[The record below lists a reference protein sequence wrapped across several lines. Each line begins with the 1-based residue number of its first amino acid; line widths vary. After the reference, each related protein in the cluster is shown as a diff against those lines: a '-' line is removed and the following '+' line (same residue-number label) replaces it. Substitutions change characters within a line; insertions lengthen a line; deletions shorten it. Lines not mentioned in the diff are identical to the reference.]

1 MAATTAEMMVCFEP
15 YAGQFTAKN
24 ADGELYV
31 VDNFNVRFGQRMS
44 VTDPRYRAGH
54 FLPDGTSEA
63 ELRAE
68 YQRAI
73 TREGAK
79 GEVIMQR
86 TLAEMRGETGK
97 GKKKPAVAIR
107 PEDIPLKHR
116 VILLK
121 RLGPIGASG
130 VMRLVGENGEPAIVE
145 KGAIADARWKIVKR
159 NRQHTVPVLLPGV
172 DPATALVVRETLTQM
187 GADGGTTARRVYAG
201 QWISPDDPLVEIHGA
216 DNGLF
221 SRPDGR
227 PGDSPGEFIVVA
239 RPDQVTSDSGS
250 GGSSRYPRSMAD

>member
-1 MAATTAEMMVCFEP
+1 MTATAETKVCFEP

-24 ADGELYV
+24 AAGELYV
-31 VDNFNVRFGQRMS
+31 VDNFSVRFGQRMS

-54 FLPDGTSEA
+54 FLPEGTSEE

-73 TREGAK
+73 NRESAK
-79 GEVIMQR
+79 AEVIMQR
-86 TLAEMRGETGK
+86 TLAEMRGENGK
-97 GKKKPAVAIR
+97 GKKKKPPTQIR
-107 PEDIPLKHR
+107 PEDIPLQHR
-116 VILLK
+116 VVLLK

-130 VMRLVGENGEPAIVE
+130 VMRLVGEKGEPAVVE
-145 KGAIADARWKIVKR
+145 KGAIADARWKLVKR
-159 NRQHTVPVLLPGV
+159 NRKHTVPVLLPGV
-172 DPATALVVRETLTQM
+172 DPATALVVRETLTQL
-187 GADGGTTARRVYAG
+187 GADGGTIARRVYAG

-227 PGDSPGEFIVVA
+227 PGATPGELIIVA
-239 RPDQVTSDSGS
+239 RSDQVTSDSGRF
-250 GGSSRYPRSMAD
+250 GREFAD